1 MPALVAVLPYTDS
14 VPLRGVPKR
23 GSVAIAEEGGTHV
36 RRHLVDVINAV
47 PGGDRLL
54 DQYRRL
60 RTSMQPNANAHR
72 GYVGGMWEEIGQVQI
87 DFMVRQG
94 LKPDDVFL
102 DVACGSLRAGRH
114 FISYLN
120 PDSYLGLDHHGWLIE
135 AGLKHEI
142 SKQARK
148 EKRPE
153 FVVSDAFK
161 FDQFTKRPN
170 FGIAQS
176 LFSHLTPEDI
186 HLCLANL
193 KEAMQPAGRF
203 FATFIP
209 KGNRVAAFAERGIPT
224 REYENPAASAD
235 DLAFEYDA
243 EDILKI
249 GREIGWQTR
258 YIGDWG
264 HPRGQEM
271 LEFSLSEVEA

>member
-1 MPALVAVLPYTDS
+1 MRRNLVN
-14 VPLRGVPKR
+14 
-23 GSVAIAEEGGTHV
+23 
-36 RRHLVDVINAV
+36 VITAV

-60 RTSMQPNANAHR
+60 RVSISPDTNAHR

-94 LKPDDVFL
+94 LKPDDVFV

-120 PDSYLGLDHHGWLIE
+120 PTNYLGLDHNQWLID

-148 EKRPE
+148 EKLPE
-153 FVVSDAFK
+153 FVVSDSFE
-161 FDQFTKRPN
+161 FSQFTKWPN
-170 FGIAQS
+170 FGLAQS
-176 LFSHLTPEDI
+176 LFSHLTPDDI
-186 HLCLANL
+186 RQCLGNL
-193 KEAMQPAGRF
+193 KDSMQPGGRF
-203 FATFIP
+203 FATF
-209 KGNRVAAFAERGIPT
+209 VPT
-224 REYENPAASAD
+224 GFLPPDYENPAESAD

-249 GREIGWQTR
+249 GRDTGWQAQ

-271 LEFSLSEVEA
+271 LEFTLPDADA